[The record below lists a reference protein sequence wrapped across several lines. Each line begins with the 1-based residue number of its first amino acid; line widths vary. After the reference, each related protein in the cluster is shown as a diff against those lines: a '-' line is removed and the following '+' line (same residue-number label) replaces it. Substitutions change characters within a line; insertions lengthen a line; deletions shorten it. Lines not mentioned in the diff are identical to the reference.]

1 MGIPIT
7 VKTHTKIRSHIKNP
21 SFDGYSDNRLK
32 PIKRLG
38 HTFDLNSIVLLLNG
52 YFQQMLKKRPYKN

>member
-7 VKTHTKIRSHIKNP
+7 VKTHTKIRSHTKNP

-38 HTFDLNSIVLLLNG
+38 HTYEVNCFVVKWV
-52 YFQQMLKKRPYKN
+52 FQQMLKKKPYKN